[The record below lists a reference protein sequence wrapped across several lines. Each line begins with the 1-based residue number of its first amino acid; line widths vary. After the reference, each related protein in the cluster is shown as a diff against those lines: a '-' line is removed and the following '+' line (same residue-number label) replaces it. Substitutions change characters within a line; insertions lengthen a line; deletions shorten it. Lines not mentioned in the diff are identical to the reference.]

1 MDDKTLNKTIK
12 YVSIGIVVFL
22 VAALIVAF
30 FFGKD
35 AANKG
40 YQAQDAQAS
49 ASASANKSTPAPQR
63 TTGSTPATGEDTPAP
78 TATQT
83 QKDGMDDIT
92 SGKLDKAEQD
102 LGRFTGVPEKVR
114 NNLTAFSDT
123 FTTVTDMDQL
133 IGVKGQTFNPKQC
146 DYTTKNYLVCSS
158 VNKEYAVILNPNNMI
173 PVGVV
178 NLKNESFSI
187 EQVEKFSKISQHGAQ
202 QTFLTGT
209 WGGKYVLLAGDLNGL
224 NFLG

>member
-12 YVSIGIVVFL
+12 YVSIGL
-22 VAALIVAF
+22 VALLAAALIVAF

-49 ASASANKSTPAPQR
+49 ASAAANKSTPAPQR
-63 TTGSTPATGEDTPAP
+63 TTGGTPAIGEETPTP

-102 LGRFTGVPEKVR
+102 LGRFTGVPEKVK

>member
-1 MDDKTLNKTIK
+1 
-12 YVSIGIVVFL
+12 
-22 VAALIVAF
+22 
-30 FFGKD
+30 
-35 AANKG
+35 
-40 YQAQDAQAS
+40 
-49 ASASANKSTPAPQR
+49 
-63 TTGSTPATGEDTPAP
+63 
-78 TATQT
+78 
-83 QKDGMDDIT
+83 MDDIT
-92 SGKLDKAEQD
+92 SGKLDKPEQD

-123 FTTVTDMDQL
+123 FTTVTDLNQL

>member
-12 YVSIGIVVFL
+12 YVSIGIVVVL

-63 TTGSTPATGEDTPAP
+63 TGSTPATGEDTPAP
-78 TATQT
+78 TSTQT

-92 SGKLDKAEQD
+92 SGKLDKAEQG
-102 LGRFTGVPEKVR
+102 LGRFTGVPEKVT

>member
-22 VAALIVAF
+22 VASLIVAF

-63 TTGSTPATGEDTPAP
+63 TGSTPATGEDTPTP

-92 SGKLDKAEQD
+92 SG
-102 LGRFTGVPEKVR
+102 TGVPEKVR

-123 FTTVTDMDQL
+123 FTTVTDLDQL